1 MILWKLSLREIRS
14 HRGRTLLTAASIVI
28 GVAAVVAVNLASK
41 AVRTSFSTMQ
51 ASIAGDAALEV
62 DAAGDSLFDQDIA
75 DELSLIPGVAEA
87 TPIFKRPTVMYH
99 DAREGGDTRRATDR
113 VTLILMGVDPER
125 HNLLNDYTLIAGRML
140 EEGDEV
146 LLDSAFA
153 EGLGLQVGDSVRL
166 LMSGGPR
173 RVNIA
178 GLLSPRTGAAV
189 ATGSV
194 LFMPL
199 STAQRRLGRRGQI
212 NRIVIRLEEGADID
226 QVQAAIAERLPV
238 GLNVRQPALGSQM
251 GEETMRSLQ
260 NALRLA
266 TSFALLAAV
275 FIVANAFFMNVTRRH
290 RQLAMMRA
298 IGATRGQV
306 RLLIFREAIL
316 LALLGTAAGIVA
328 GWGGAVLLARAMGR
342 LFGADL
348 PMLPPTPAVL
358 GLAVVFG
365 VGVALLGAFLPAR
378 KAARVQPVEGLHE
391 VSRAD
396 VEGMPLWFVGIGVL
410 GFLIS
415 GGLLAAN
422 LLGYLPDYDYVL
434 GAIVFLV
441 FMVPVLPIVLEPA
454 ARLVSL
460 LLRPLGRAE
469 TRIARQQLL
478 RRRVRTTLTIGVL
491 FIASTTGLGLAS
503 TVIDN
508 INDVKSWY
516 RRVMAG
522 DFFLRAMT
530 PNLSSWEFPEV
541 PEAVEQEVKS
551 LPHIETVF
559 AVRFFTGEAEGQQVM
574 ITARDFPPNTI
585 TAEQVRYTD
594 EELRQRLLAGEV
606 TIGSVLAQRTG
617 LKAGDQL
624 TIATTEGP
632 RKFTI
637 AAIIN
642 DYMGGGLVVHL
653 DRRIAEEML
662 GVRGA
667 NAFVIRA
674 EEGYRDQVEADLRR
688 IADQYGL
695 LFQSYS
701 QLTREIDNMMAG
713 VIGGLWVVMVLGLV
727 VAALG
732 VTNTLSMNVVEQ
744 TRELAMLR
752 VVAMTRRQARRTI
765 IFQAAILG
773 AIGLIP
779 GVLLGVG
786 LSWIINRSLMA
797 TIGREVTFGFH
808 PWLGAAGLVVSM
820 VLVVLAA
827 WIPAQRAAKLEPI
840 QALRYE

>member
-1 MILWKLSLREIRS
+1 MILWKISLREIRS
-14 HRGRTLLTAASIVI
+14 HRGRTILTAASIVI

-41 AVRTSFSTMQ
+41 AVRTSFTAMQ

-62 DAAGDSLFDQDIA
+62 DAAGESLFDQDIA
-75 DELSLIPGVAEA
+75 EELSQVPGVQQAA
-87 TPIFKRPTVMYH
+87 PVFKRPTVMYH
-99 DAREGGDTRRATDR
+99 DAKGGAEDGATDR
-113 VTLILMGVDPER
+113 VTLILMGIDPER
-125 HNLLNDYTLIAGRML
+125 NDLLRNYALLEGRML
-140 EEGDEV
+140 EDGDEV

-153 EGLGLQVGDSVRL
+153 EGLGLKVGDSARL

-173 RVNIA
+173 SVTIA
-178 GLLSPRTGAAV
+178 GLLRPKTGAAV
-189 ATGSV
+189 AGGSV

-199 STAQRRLGRRGQI
+199 ATSQRRLGRRGQI
-212 NRIVIRLEEGADID
+212 NLVVIRLEDDANPE
-226 QVQAAIAERLPV
+226 QVEAAIAQRLPA
-238 GLNVRQPALGSQM
+238 GLEVHAPALGSQM

-260 NALRLA
+260 SALRLA

-275 FIVANAFFMNVTRRH
+275 FIVANAFFMNVTQRH
-290 RQLAMMRA
+290 RQLAMLRA

-316 LALLGTAAGIVA
+316 LAVLGTAAGIAV
-328 GWGGAVLLARAMGR
+328 GWGGAVLLSRAMGQ
-342 LFGADL
+342 LFGTEL
-348 PMLPPTPAVL
+348 PTLHPTAPVL
-358 GLAVVFG
+358 GWAVVFG
-365 VGVALLGAFLPAR
+365 MGVSFLGAFLPAR
-378 KAARVQPVEGLHE
+378 KAARVEPIEGMHE
-391 VSRAD
+391 ISRAD
-396 VEGMPLWFVGIGVL
+396 VEGVPRWFVVTGVI
-410 GFLIS
+410 GFLVS

-422 LLGYLPDYDYVL
+422 LLGHLPDYDYVL

-441 FMVPVLPIVLEPA
+441 FVVPVLPIALQP
-454 ARLVSL
+454 LSQTVSF

-469 TRIARQQLL
+469 ARIARQQLL

-508 INDVKSWY
+508 INDVQSWY

-530 PNLSSWEFPEV
+530 PNLSDWVFPEI
-541 PEAVEQEVKS
+541 PDAVEQEVKT
-551 LPHIETVF
+551 LLGTETVY

-574 ITARDFPPNTI
+574 FTARDFPPNSI
-585 TAEQVRYTD
+585 TADQTRYTD

-606 TIGSVLAQRTG
+606 TIGSVFAQRTG
-617 LKAGDQL
+617 LKEGDQL
-624 TIATTEGP
+624 TIETTEGP

-637 AAIIN
+637 AAMIN
-642 DYMGGGLVVHL
+642 DYMGGGLVVHM
-653 DRRIAEEML
+653 DRRMAEEML
-662 GVRGA
+662 GVRGV

-674 EEGYRDQVEADLRR
+674 QDGMHDQVEADLRR
-688 IADQYGL
+688 IANQYGL
-695 LFQSYS
+695 LFQSYA

-713 VIGGLWVVMVLGLV
+713 VIGGLWVVMLLGLV

-752 VVAMTRRQARRTI
+752 VVAMTRRQARRTVI
-765 IFQAAILG
+765 IQAAILG
-773 AIGLIP
+773 GIGLVP
-779 GVLLGVG
+779 GVVLGVG

-797 TIGREVTFGFH
+797 TIGREVSFGFH
-808 PWLGAAGLVVSM
+808 PWLGVAGLVVSM
-820 VLVVLAA
+820 ALVVLAA
-827 WIPAQRAAKLEPI
+827 WIPAQRAANLEPI